1 MSNGKDKTLL
11 VTPYLGEFGWEL
23 MNWQG
28 RVRRLVVAG
37 GYRRVLICAPADRH
51 ALYADLD
58 GEFGA
63 IFCPVERM
71 ELAGEAN
78 EDHRVDHTGSP
89 ISGDVLREIAVSLAQ
104 RATRHLGLHDDEVE
118 VLCPDYRSGIW
129 PTHPDAQQFS
139 ELRVP
144 SNLTTDVVLIPR
156 HRRLAAER
164 NSSIHWWDE
173 LASRLNGRGLVVEVY
188 STPLSQAI
196 VQVSRTR
203 LAAGASTGGLHLAS
217 LCGCPHLVWGSGAE
231 VRWTRMGITNRQR
244 YETLWNPLGT
254 ACEYDECGWQ
264 PDVVYVEERILG
276 ALERIGL
283 RRDATIAT
291 WALRPK
297 WRLKRR
303 LARLIEAADGR
314 TIWPWRLRN
323 MVRERL
329 V

>member
-1 MSNGKDKTLL
+1 MLNGKGKTLL

-28 RVRRLVVAG
+28 RVRRLATTS
-37 GYRRVLICAPADRH
+37 GYRRVVICAPADRRP
-51 ALYADLD
+51 LYADLD
-58 GEFGA
+58 GDSGA

-71 ELAGEAN
+71 ALAGEAN
-78 EDHRVDHTGSP
+78 EDHRVDHAGSA
-89 ISGDVLREIAVSLAQ
+89 ISGDVLRDIAVSMAH
-104 RATRHLGLHDDEVE
+104 RATRHLSLRDDEVE
-118 VLCPDYRSGIW
+118 VLCPDFRSGIW
-129 PTHPDAQQFS
+129 PTHPDAQQFA

-144 SNLTTDVVLIPR
+144 SKVTTDVVLVPR
-156 HRRLAAER
+156 VRQLAARLER
-164 NSSIHWWDE
+164 
-173 LASRLNGRGLVVEVY
+173 RGLVVETY
-188 STPLSQAI
+188 ATPMSQAI
-196 VQVSRTR
+196 VQLSRAR

-217 LCGCPHLVWGSGAE
+217 LCRCPHLVWGSGAE

-254 ACEYDECGWQ
+254 ACEYGECGWQ
-264 PDVVYVEERILG
+264 PDVAYVEQRILG

-283 RRDATIAT
+283 RRDAANMT